1 MMSQN
6 AARGINK
13 HWMYRIASEAS
24 VRRDLTQLEGDV
36 MLKIALRVIVATICM
51 VGAAAGEA
59 DYPTHPIKL
68 IVPFAPGGST
78 DSQARIVAE
87 YLGRELGQQMV
98 VVNVGGAGGTIGLN
112 QVAKATPDGYTLV
125 TATPSLA
132 INPFVQKDV
141 AYDPIKDFEP
151 IALVA
156 TSPIVLVVP
165 KGSKIKSVQ
174 DVIDMA
180 NAKPGEVKYGSAGIG
195 SATHLSSALFAA
207 MAHINLVHV
216 PYRGAGP
223 AILDL
228 LAGRLDLQFENAPSI
243 LGQVRSGALIGLAV
257 GTSKRSAMF
266 PELPTI
272 GDTVPGYEAASWFGL
287 LAPTKTPLVVVDKIN
302 AAVNKAL
309 ADPAIQKQM
318 DSLGVELIGGTPK
331 QFEAY
336 LKARV
341 AEIEAVSKAANL
353 AAQ

>member
-1 MMSQN
+1 
-6 AARGINK
+6 
-13 HWMYRIASEAS
+13 
-24 VRRDLTQLEGDV
+24 
-36 MLKIALRVIVATICM
+36 MLKTAFGIIAATIFTI
-51 VGAAAGEA
+51 GAAVGQA

-87 YLGRELGQQMV
+87 YLGRELGQQIV

-112 QVAKATPDGYTLV
+112 QVAKAAPDGYTLV

-132 INPFVQKDV
+132 INPFIQKDIS
-141 AYDPIKDFEP
+141 YDPIKDFEP
-151 IALVA
+151 IALLA

-165 KGSKIKSVQ
+165 KDSKIKSVK

-180 NAKPGEVKYGSAGIG
+180 KAKPGEVKYGSAGIG

-243 LGQVRSGALIGLAV
+243 LGQMRSGTLIGVAV
-257 GTSKRSAMF
+257 GTSKRSTMF

-272 GDTVPGYEAASWFGL
+272 GETVPGYEAASWFGL
-287 LAPTKTPLVVVDKIN
+287 LAPAETPHVVVDKIN

-309 ADPAIQKQM
+309 SDPAIQKQM
-318 DSLGVELIGGTPK
+318 DALGVELIGGTPQ
-331 QFEAY
+331 QFEVY

-341 AEIEAVSKAANL
+341 AEIEGVSKAANL
-353 AAQ
+353 APQ